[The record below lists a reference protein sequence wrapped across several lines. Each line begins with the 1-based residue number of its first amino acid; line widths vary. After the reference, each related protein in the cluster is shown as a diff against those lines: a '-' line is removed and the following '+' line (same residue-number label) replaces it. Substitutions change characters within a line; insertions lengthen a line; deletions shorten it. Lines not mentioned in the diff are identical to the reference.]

1 MDYSYSTFFLNA
13 YVVRILFVQNCH
25 ERSKCIRSKYM
36 SDNASWGS
44 TVYMVQERR
53 LHIRTV
59 TMYVH
64 VSSLLVGV
72 LYT

>member
-1 MDYSYSTFFLNA
+1 
-13 YVVRILFVQNCH
+13 
-25 ERSKCIRSKYM
+25 M